1 MIYRLIKE
9 FSDEDIFSVLSNYRQ
24 PSVSQFI
31 SIDEDTY
38 WEYVT
43 GTDNVYFYTIYVND
57 VLAAT
62 VHLEL
67 ADKVLYMSIVVFP
80 EYQNQGVATTVLK
93 DIQSGKLAL
102 DFTKIQVSIDEKN
115 IYSLKLFEK
124 VGFVCV
130 AKNDELLEYEYINS

>member
-31 SIDEDTY
+31 SINEDTY

-57 VLAAT
+57 VLAGT

-93 DIQSGKLAL
+93 DIQSGKFAL
-102 DFTKIQVSIDEKN
+102 DFTKIQVSVYEKN
-115 IYSLKLFEK
+115 IYSLKLFKK

>member
-1 MIYRLIKE
+1 MIYRLVKE
-9 FSDEDIFSVLSNYRQ
+9 VSDDDITNILSAYRHQ
-24 PSVSQFI
+24 SVSQFI
-31 SIDEDTY
+31 SINEDTY

-67 ADKVLYMSIVVFP
+67 SNQVLYMSIVVFP
-80 EYQNQGVATTVLK
+80 EYQNQGIATTILK
-93 DIQSGKLAL
+93 DIQSGKFAI
-102 DFTKIQVSIDEKN
+102 DFTKIQISIDEKN

-130 AKNDELLEYEYINS
+130 GKNDELLEYEYINS

>member
-38 WEYVT
+38 LKYVT

-80 EYQNQGVATTVLK
+80 EYQNQGVATTILK
-93 DIQSGKLAL
+93 DIQSGKFAL
-102 DFTKIQVSIDEKN
+102 DFTKIQVSVDEKN

-124 VGFVCV
+124 AGFVCV
-130 AKNDELLEYEYINS
+130 AKNDELLKYEYING